1 MRAACIALLLVAL
14 SSVPA
19 RADSAAYDTLVRSA
33 RQFETVRSVH
43 LHREGPTPMD
53 IDYEAPDRYHL
64 SYKDTEMIW
73 IGATQYTRTN
83 GPWMSRETQTLPPFD
98 KKLIED
104 QIGSFQKA
112 VIRAAGAA
120 KLGNLET
127 HKYTI
132 KAPDGS
138 LSTVWVGDADGYT
151 YRIEN
156 FRPDQT
162 FESAFI
168 YSNFNKPVEI
178 VTPEGAIAATPEPTL
193 QPIKQ

>member
-1 MRAACIALLLVAL
+1 MRAACLALLLLAL
-14 SSVPA
+14 WAVPA
-19 RADSAAYDTLVRSA
+19 RADTAAYDTLVRSA
-33 RQFETVRSVH
+33 RLFETIRSVH
-43 LHREGPTPMD
+43 LHREGATPMD

-64 SYKDTEMIW
+64 SYKGTEMIW
-73 IGATQYTRTN
+73 IGATQYVRTD
-83 GPWMSRETQTLPPFD
+83 GPWSSRETQSLPPLD

-104 QIGSFQKA
+104 QIGSLQRT

-168 YSNFNKPVEI
+168 YSNFNQPVEI
-178 VTPEGAIAATPEPTL
+178 VTPVGAIPASPEPTL
-193 QPIKQ
+193 QPLKQ